1 MAFDFSKVF
10 PLLPLR
16 DAIVFPYTTRRILVG
31 RDISLKALEYAE
43 AHDGEIILVT
53 QKDVPMHRV
62 WMCSAFQACR
72 DKS

>member
-31 RDISLKALEYAE
+31 RDISLKALEYAAAQE
-43 AHDGEIILVT
+43 ATIKTSPLLVN
-53 QKDVPMHRV
+53 
-62 WMCSAFQACR
+62 
-72 DKS
+72 